1 MSYEI
6 VKPPSNG
13 CLGVTELW
21 RFDEDTPV
29 IERLGPDG
37 RYKGVEAG
45 SWLPVRVEH
54 LRRWVVDEDS
64 SDFAVWSRRMRAWV
78 RKTYRSQ
85 GRKR

>member
-1 MSYEI
+1 MLSWT
-6 VKPPSNG
+6 
-13 CLGVTELW
+13 LRELW

-37 RYKGVEAG
+37 RYKGVEAS

-54 LRRWVVDEDS
+54 LRRWVVEEDS
-64 SDFAVWSRRMRAWV
+64 SDFAVWSRHMRAWV
-78 RKTYRSQ
+78 RKTYKSQ